1 MTESWF
7 HSYICGKAGRVLSGD
22 LTNRSESELEK
33 FTNFVSE
40 IGPSRKSESF
50 VISRQCQ
57 P

>member
-33 FTNFVSE
+33 FTNFVS
-40 IGPSRKSESF
+40 ITYNFALRG
-50 VISRQCQ
+50 IYA
-57 P
+57 